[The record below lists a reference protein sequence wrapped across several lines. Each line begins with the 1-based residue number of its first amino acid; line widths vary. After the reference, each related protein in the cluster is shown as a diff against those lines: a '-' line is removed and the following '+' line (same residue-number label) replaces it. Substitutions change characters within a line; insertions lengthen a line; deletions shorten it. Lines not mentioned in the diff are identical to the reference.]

1 MSTEENKAAEHRMTE
16 EVWNQRNFDTVDEL
30 VAPDVVE
37 HNPVLPGQAQASS
50 TPAPWPGWTYP
61 PHGVQPVV
69 VVPGSPTHAA
79 RVRRILGDRVT
90 SCPPLAPRRTW
101 RLDCTGPCS
110 FNTVASCSSTRP
122 ASCDT
127 GWRPPCPPAAS
138 TAQRCRPRSTGCN
151 APTILPQRATKG

>member
-90 SCPPLAPRRTW
+90 VVSSAGAQAHLAAGLHRTLLLQHSGIMLVDSAGVVRY
-101 RLDCTGPCS
+101 RLATALPTGS
-110 FNTVASCSSTRP
+110 FDGPTLQ
-122 ASCDT
+122 
-127 GWRPPCPPAAS
+127 AAID
-138 TAQRCRPRSTGCN
+138 R
-151 APTILPQRATKG
+151 L